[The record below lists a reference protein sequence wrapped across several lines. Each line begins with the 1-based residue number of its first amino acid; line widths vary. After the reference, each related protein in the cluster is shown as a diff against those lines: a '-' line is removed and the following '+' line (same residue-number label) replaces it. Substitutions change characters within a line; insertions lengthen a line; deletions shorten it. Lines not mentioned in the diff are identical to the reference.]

1 MIEAR
6 FDDLTGEAPSFRLTD
21 PAGVLEAMRPE
32 DVAPTL
38 AAAEGA
44 AARGLWVAGFV
55 AYEAAPGMDPSLA
68 VRARVPDDH
77 DPFARLPLAWFGM
90 FQQRQETVLPSPRD
104 DAAPPSDAWI
114 PTVDRDRY
122 DRTIERIREHI
133 AAGDT
138 YQVNHTFRLRST
150 VQGDERGLYRDLCYA
165 QRGARA
171 AYLNAGRFR
180 ILSASPELFFRLDG
194 DLLTTRPMKGTAPR
208 GRWLEEDEEIRERL
222 TASVKDRAENAM
234 IVDLLRNDLGRI
246 AAPGTVRWSKVFE
259 PERFETV
266 WQLTSTVT
274 ARIRPQTGL
283 ADVFR
288 ALFPSG
294 SITGAPKVRTMR
306 IIADLEDSPR
316 GVYCGA
322 VGYLAPASAGPPSAS
337 FNVAIRTVTID
348 AETGTAE
355 YGVGGGITWDS
366 SAAGE
371 FDETVA
377 KAKVLTA
384 RRPPFELLESMRRDP
399 GEPIIRLERHIE
411 RLRSS
416 AAYFGFAFD
425 EGAVRA
431 ALDRTGADADRPVKV
446 RLRLSRAGAI
456 EVSSAVLDRGAPEP
470 IRLALDD
477 VPVDP
482 TDVFLFHKTT
492 MRRRYEDAR
501 ARHPDADDTLLIN
514 TRGEITE
521 TTAANIA
528 VMLGER
534 WWTPP
539 LDSGLLPG
547 IERAALLGE
556 GAIEERTVDVEQAR
570 SAQAIAVLNSVRG
583 WRRAVLVEP
592 VSLGD
597 QT

>member
-6 FDDLTGEAPSFRLTD
+6 FDDLTGVAPSFRLTD
-21 PAGVLEAMRPE
+21 PAGVLEATRPE

-38 AAAEGA
+38 TAAEGA

-55 AYEAAPGMDPSLA
+55 TYEAAPGLDPSLV
-68 VRARVPDDH
+68 VRSRPAD
-77 DPFARLPLAWFGM
+77 DPFGALPLAWFAM
-90 FQQRQETVLPSPRD
+90 FQQRQETVLPSPREE
-104 DAAPPSDAWI
+104 AAPPSDAWA
-114 PTVDRDRY
+114 PSSGREQY
-122 DRTIERIREHI
+122 DGAIERIREHI

-138 YQVNHTFRLRST
+138 YQVNHTLRLRST
-150 VQGDERGLYRDLCYA
+150 VRGDERGLYRDLCYA
-165 QRGARA
+165 QRGAHS
-171 AYLNAGRFR
+171 AYLNCGRYR

-194 DLLTTRPMKGTAPR
+194 DRLTTRPMKGTAPR
-208 GRWLEEDEEIRERL
+208 GRWLTEDEAIRERL

-234 IVDLLRNDLGRI
+234 VVDLLRNDLGRI
-246 AAPGTVRWSKVFE
+246 AEPGTVRWTKVFE

-274 ARIRPQTGL
+274 AGL
-283 ADVFR
+283 ERGTSLPDVFR

-294 SITGAPKVRTMR
+294 SITGAPKVRTMQ
-306 IIADLEDSPR
+306 IIAELEDSPR

-322 VGYLAPASAGPPSAS
+322 VGYLAPASAPPPSAS
-337 FNVAIRTVTID
+337 FNVAIRTVVVD

-366 SAAGE
+366 SATGE
-371 FDETVA
+371 YDETVA

-399 GEPIIRLERHIE
+399 GEPILRSEEHIE

-425 EGAVRA
+425 EASVRA
-431 ALDRTGADADRPVKV
+431 IMEAEAVDTDRPVKI
-446 RLRLSRAGAI
+446 RLRLTRAGTI
-456 EVSSAVLDRGAPEP
+456 EVSSAALGRGAPEP

-482 TDVFLFHKTT
+482 GDVFLFHKTT
-492 MRRRYEDAR
+492 ARRRYEDAR
-501 ARHPDADDTLLIN
+501 ARHPDADDTLLVN
-514 TRGEITE
+514 TRGQITE
-521 TTAANIA
+521 TSAANVA
-528 VMLGER
+528 AKFDGR

-539 LDSGLLPG
+539 LDAGLLPG
-547 IERAALLGE
+547 TERAALLAE
-556 GAIEERTVDVEQAR
+556 GAMQERPIRIDE
-570 SAQAIAVLNSVRG
+570 AIAAQELAVFNSVRG
-583 WRRAVLVEP
+583 WRRA
-592 VSLGD
+592 SLIG
-597 QT
+597 